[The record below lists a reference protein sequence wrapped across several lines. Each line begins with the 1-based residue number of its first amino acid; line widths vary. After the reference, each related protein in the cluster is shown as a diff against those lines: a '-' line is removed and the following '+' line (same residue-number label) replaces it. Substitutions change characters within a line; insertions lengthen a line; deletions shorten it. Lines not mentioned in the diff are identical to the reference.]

1 LNNFKKKA
9 PACLVGGF
17 KDGLNH
23 QPVVDFIRFFLGG
36 VFSLS
41 LQRVAASY
49 PPGFQQREFLTDLPW
64 DFHFFGTFKSTM

>member
-9 PACLVGGF
+9 PACLVGGFKHGF

-23 QPVVDFIRFFLGG
+23 QPVVDFIRFFFCGG
-36 VFSLS
+36 ILFE

-49 PPGFQQREFLTDLPW
+49 PPGFQQRDFLTDLPW
-64 DFHFFGTFKSTM
+64 DH